1 MICKSPERNK
11 MPIKYFEVKK
21 FLRSK
26 ISLIDSITNKF
37 FKYILLYGM
46 LVLLFLIVNGEL
58 DENNIVVLPFLVLL
72 GVFYRL
78 IILFERTDIKNLAIY
93 IKESQL
99 LDDDSKKLLIG
110 DIESSLKKI
119 ANFANWSC
127 GVLATISIFVSTTYI
142 TLLKDIITR
151 EKLLELLWIG
161 NENSIENS
169 FIGQIILL
177 IILVLLGY
185 YLSIQAFTYDKRFVI
200 MVLKSS
206 LYINEDDIII
216 EGFWKKLML
225 NIKYLGL

>member
-1 MICKSPERNK
+1 

-46 LVLLFLIVNGEL
+46 LVLLFFIVNGEL
-58 DENNIVVLPFLVLL
+58 DENNIVALPFLVLL
-72 GVFYRL
+72 GVFYRM
-78 IILFERTDIKNLAIY
+78 IILFERSDIKNLAIY
-93 IKESQL
+93 IKKSQL

-142 TLLKDIITR
+142 TDRCLPDKAIDLIDEACSKVKLR
-151 EKLLELLWIG
+151 FYKSPEKL
-161 NENSIENS
+161 
-169 FIGQIILL
+169 
-177 IILVLLGY
+177 
-185 YLSIQAFTYDKRFVI
+185 K
-200 MVLKSS
+200 
-206 LYINEDDIII
+206 
-216 EGFWKKLML
+216 
-225 NIKYLGL
+225 

>member
-37 FKYILLYGM
+37 FKYVLLYGM
-46 LVLLFLIVNGEL
+46 LVLLFLVVNGEL
-58 DENNIVVLPFLVLL
+58 DENNIIVLLFLILL